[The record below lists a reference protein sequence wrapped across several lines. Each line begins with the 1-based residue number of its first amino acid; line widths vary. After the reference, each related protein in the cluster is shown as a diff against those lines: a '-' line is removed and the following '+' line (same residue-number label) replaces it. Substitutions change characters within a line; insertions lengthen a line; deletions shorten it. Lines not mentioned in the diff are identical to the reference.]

1 MRALWLLIDSLGN
14 FMEIKRV
21 KLRFPSEGDAFSM
34 REFTHFMYLFNAA
47 NNAFISYD
55 GEGQAEEVLKAGNWD
70 LFKSILR
77 KYGAEYRIQ
86 ELFFSRTNELKIE
99 KIVKQSPLEMWVV
112 GPLVAL
118 VAAVVISGGKVDLK
132 NLTFEVN
139 SLGSGLKDLL
149 EAFNL
154 PERLA
159 KEDPKIVGMPSK
171 QEKSQGN
178 IAKDDGEIEHGNEN

>member
-1 MRALWLLIDSLGN
+1 
-14 FMEIKRV
+14 MEIKRV
-21 KLRFPSEGDAFSM
+21 KIRFSDEDDTFSM

-55 GEGQAEEVLKAGNWD
+55 GEGQAEEVLENENWD

-77 KYGAEYRIQ
+77 KYGDEYRIQ
-86 ELFFSRTNELKIE
+86 ELFFAQKNELQIE
-99 KIVKQSPLEMWVV
+99 KIIKQSPLEMWVV

-118 VAAVVISGGKVDLK
+118 VAAVIISGGKVDLK

-159 KEDPKIVGMPSK
+159 KEDTKIFSMPSK
-171 QEKSQGN
+171 QKKLEDKM
-178 IAKDDGEIEHGNEN
+178 AKGDDEVEGGNENKS

>member
-1 MRALWLLIDSLGN
+1 
-14 FMEIKRV
+14 MEIKRV
-21 KLRFPSEGDAFSM
+21 KIRFSDEGDAFSM

-55 GEGQAEEVLKAGNWD
+55 GEGQAAEVLKDGDWD
-70 LFKSILR
+70 LFKSILK
-77 KYGAEYRIQ
+77 KYGDEYRIQ
-86 ELFFSRTNELKIE
+86 ELFFARNNELKIE
-99 KIVKQSPLEMWVV
+99 IIVKQSPLEMWVV

-132 NLTFEVN
+132 NLTFEIN

-159 KEDPKIVGMPSK
+159 KEDPKIVSMPSK
-171 QEKSQGN
+171 QEKLQDN
-178 IAKDDGEIEHGNEN
+178 TAKGDGKIEDGNEN